1 MHRKWNPKGVGYEKY
16 GKDSDIEHIKYVM
29 NHEKYRFNIT
39 QLGGNTPKND
49 RIRKLIP
56 PWESGRIFLPLT
68 CPFIDYE
75 KKQRDLTQELKDDEL
90 LTFPV
95 GSHDDIL
102 DCFARILDPE
112 FGAEFPRTETQQHH
126 AQFTDRAK
134 TEYDIWENV

>member
-1 MHRKWNPKGVGYEKY
+1 M
-16 GKDSDIEHIKYVM
+16 
-29 NHEKYRFNIT
+29 
-39 QLGGNTPKND
+39 PKND

-75 KKQRDLTQELKDDEL
+75 KKQRDLTRELKDEEL

-112 FGAEFPRTETQQHH
+112 FGAAFPMTKTEKHH
-126 AQFTDRAK
+126 TKYTERAK
-134 TEYDIWENV
+134 TDYDLWGNV